1 MTPMEISSA
10 GQKSLTQLT
19 TVSVTSTAAADSA
32 RTRTNAAAERYAAL
46 SATTTARADEPRRPS
61 WTSSAARCRDRRDWD
76 DSAAAITNATTMPAN
91 AARSLIAMLFTESV

>member
-19 TVSVTSTAAADSA
+19 TVSVMSTAAADSA
-32 RTRTNAAAERYAAL
+32 RTLTKAAAERYAAL
-46 SATTTARADEPRRPS
+46 SATTMASADAPRRPS
-61 WTSSAARCRDRRDWD
+61 STSSAARWRESRDWD

-91 AARSLIAMLFTESV
+91 AASILLTMAVD